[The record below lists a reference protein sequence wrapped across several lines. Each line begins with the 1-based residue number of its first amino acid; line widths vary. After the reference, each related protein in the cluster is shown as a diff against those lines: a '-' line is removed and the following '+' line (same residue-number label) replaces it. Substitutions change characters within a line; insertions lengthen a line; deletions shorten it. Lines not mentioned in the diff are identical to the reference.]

1 MRVVKLRYA
10 RRRPGFNLIIL
21 SGLAT
26 MLREHITLEIYCL
39 PIEQFDYAIASNL
52 IALEDINYP
61 EIPWDE
67 F

>member
-1 MRVVKLRYA
+1 M
-10 RRRPGFNLIIL
+10 FNLIIL

-26 MLREHITLEIYCL
+26 MLREHITLEIYFL

>member
-1 MRVVKLRYA
+1 M
-10 RRRPGFNLIIL
+10 FNLIIL

-52 IALEDINYP
+52 IALEDVPTLRLVN
-61 EIPWDE
+61 EVAVRFE
-67 F
+67 